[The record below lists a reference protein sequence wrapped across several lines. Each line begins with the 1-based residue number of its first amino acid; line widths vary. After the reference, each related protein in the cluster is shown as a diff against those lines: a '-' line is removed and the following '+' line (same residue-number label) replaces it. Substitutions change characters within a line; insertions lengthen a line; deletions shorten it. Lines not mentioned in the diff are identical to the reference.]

1 MATRV
6 IRDALASRPL
16 HTPTVISLS
25 SFVVIAELFAA
36 ALTVAPRRVV
46 PMLKAALRATAR
58 VATPLRFTAG
68 PPRPSGE
75 GA

>member
-6 IRDALASRPL
+6 IRDASASRPL

-25 SFVVIAELFAA
+25 SLVVIVELFVA
-36 ALTVAPRRVV
+36 ALTVAPRRVA

-58 VATPLRFTAG
+58 VATPFQFTAG
-68 PPRPSGE
+68 LPRPSGG

>member
-25 SFVVIAELFAA
+25 SLLVIVELFAT
-36 ALTVAPRRVV
+36 ALTVAPRRLA
-46 PMLKAALRATAR
+46 PMLEAALRATAR
-58 VATPLRFTAG
+58 VATQFRFTAG
-68 PPRPSGE
+68 PRPSG
-75 GA
+75 GGT